1 MTTDELSPPPKS
13 VELEDPGAKDLDS
26 SSDEHFS
33 DASEGRPGL
42 TEADRNIAT
51 SPIPVTRVERV
62 DDAPAHGEVPGTDAY
77 NKRAQDAVPDEV
89 EVVPEGQRSRSA
101 SRLSASDRPFTPG
114 GSPIPKT
121 VVEKIDPDKP
131 SHGDVPGTHA
141 YEVRAADAIPD
152 VVLKVPQP
160 PQRKPEEGSPTIS
173 INRSPLNSD
182 SEDDDADEHGV
193 SAHDSRNDINDNGN
207 SDAGDDGDFGD
218 DFDDFE
224 EGGEGDDFGDFD
236 DGFQQG
242 EEDAETSFDN
252 PPDQP
257 SVPAPS
263 PGPPVLDFEEL
274 VTLEGVADATQPYID
289 EIYPSLK
296 EIPSISTTNPG
307 AVRSIF
313 LTDRSESLWSQLVAP
328 PPLQPPDWV
337 RSRIRRLFLVSLGV
351 PVDLD
356 EILPASKQKKLIL
369 PSIHIPGEKSPRPS
383 SDGRN
388 GALGR
393 VKRENASS
401 TSVDSSASKSE
412 RKRKGPAPPP
422 ELDISSTTQLCATT
436 DAALGNFTGEEL
448 RAHIQRLQ
456 ELTSR
461 ANEVFEYWQ
470 KRKESAMGD
479 KDAFEQV
486 IESLV
491 AHAKK
496 LR

>member
-1 MTTDELSPPPKS
+1 MTDELAPPRKS
-13 VELEDPGAKDLDS
+13 VELQDSGTKDLAAES

-33 DASEGRPGL
+33 DASEGRPEPLG
-42 TEADRNIAT
+42 RSNAT

-62 DDAPAHGEVPGTDAY
+62 DDEPSYGEVPGTDAY
-77 NKRAQDAVPDEV
+77 AKRAQDAVPDEV
-89 EVVPEGQRSRSA
+89 EVVPEGQRSRST
-101 SRLSASDRPFTPG
+101 SRVSASDRPFTPG
-114 GSPIPKT
+114 GTQIPKT
-121 VVEKIDPDKP
+121 VVEKIDPDVP
-131 SHGDVPGTHA
+131 SYGDVPGTLAH
-141 YEVRAADAIPD
+141 ELRAADAEPD
-152 VVLKVPQP
+152 VVLKAPQP
-160 PQRKPEEGSPTIS
+160 PEKKPEEGTPTASIS
-173 INRSPLNSD
+173 RSPMSSD
-182 SEDDDADEHGV
+182 SEDADADEPSG
-193 SAHDSRNDINDNGN
+193 SAADDHEITEGGS
-207 SDAGDDGDFGD
+207 AVEDDGEFGD

-242 EEDAETSFDN
+242 EEDTETTFDK
-252 PPDQP
+252 PPEQP
-257 SVPAPS
+257 SLPAPS
-263 PGPPVLDFEEL
+263 PGPPVLDFKDL
-274 VTLEGVADATQPYID
+274 ATVEDIAIAIQPYLD
-289 EIYPSLK
+289 EIYPSSQ
-296 EIPSISTTNPG
+296 EVPSITTTNQ
-307 AVRSIF
+307 AALRSIF
-313 LTDRSESLWSQLVAP
+313 LSERSESLWSQLVAP

-383 SDGRN
+383 ADSRN

-393 VKRENASS
+393 VKKDNPSS
-401 TSVDSSASKSE
+401 TSVDSSASKPG
-412 RKRKGPAPPP
+412 KRKGPPPP
-422 ELDISSTTQLCATT
+422 PQLDLSSTTMLCSTT
-436 DAALGNFTGEEL
+436 DAALGNLTDEEL
-448 RAHIQRLQ
+448 RAHVKRLE
-456 ELTSR
+456 ELKER

-470 KRKESAMGD
+470 KRLESALGD